1 MGEGQEEPR
10 TFERV
15 KRVAESISERHG
27 EPAWMLKK
35 RMEAVEALKKVKE
48 IELPLEWK
56 EIIVEIEEKPRA
68 YRWEDVPEE
77 IRKKLDEIG
86 IPEAEKKQ
94 LAGLGAQY
102 NYAVVYSHLKEWA
115 EKEGI
120 ILEDMKTAVKRYE
133 KIVKKHFGTLVKPN
147 NFGAAL
153 NTALWSGGVFLLI
166 PKGKKVRLPIQ
177 GFFYIS
183 REGIAQF
190 ERSMVIVEEGGEVE
204 YIEGCTAPVW
214 HKFSLHAGC
223 VEVFVKKDARLKFTT
238 IQNWSKNVVNLANKR
253 ARLEENAYA
262 KWVSG
267 MLGSKLTMAYPTIE
281 LAGDGAKTEGISVS
295 FAGKGQR
302 QDTGIK
308 VLHMGKNTS
317 SKITSKSVSKD
328 GGEAIYRG
336 YVFSPHKKM
345 KSFVK
350 CDSLILNDGIAK
362 SFPVAEGEANINH
375 EARVGRVS
383 DEILFYLRSRGF
395 SEKEALG
402 LVVNGFVDEFMKELK
417 IEFALE
423 FYKLLKM
430 EIEGG

>member
-1 MGEGQEEPR
+1 MDVLERIR
-10 TFERV
+10 TV
-15 KRVAESISERHG
+15 AKRISEKHN
-27 EPAWMLKK
+27 EPEWMLKK
-35 RMEAVEALKKVKE
+35 RMDAVEALKKVKR
-48 IELPLEWK
+48 IELPLDWK
-56 EIIVEIEEKPRA
+56 DIIKEIEEKPKA
-68 YRWEDVPEE
+68 QRWDDVPAE
-77 IRKKLDEIG
+77 IRKRFDEIG
-86 IPEAEKKQ
+86 VPEAEKKY

-102 NYAVVYSHLKEWA
+102 DYDVVYGHLKEWA

-120 ILEDMKTAVKRYE
+120 VLEDMKSAVKKYE
-133 KIVKKHFGTLVKPN
+133 KIVKKYFGTIVKPTN
-147 NFGAAL
+147 LGAAL
-153 NTALWSGGVFLLI
+153 NTALWSGGIFLYI

-183 REGIAQF
+183 REGMAQF
-190 ERSMVIVEEGGEVE
+190 ERSMVIVEEGGEAD
-204 YIEGCTAPVW
+204 YIEGCSAPVW

-223 VEVFVKKDARLKFTT
+223 VEVFVKKNAKLKFTT
-238 IQNWSKNVVNLANKR
+238 IQNWSRNVVNLANKR
-253 ARLEENAYA
+253 AKLEENAYA

-267 MLGSKLTMAYPTIE
+267 MIGSKLTMAYPTIE

-295 FAGKGQR
+295 FAGRGQR

-317 SKITSKSVSKD
+317 SKILSKSVSKD

-336 YVFSPHKKM
+336 SVYSPHKKM
-345 KSFVK
+345 RSFVK
-350 CDSLILNDGIAK
+350 CDSLIVNDGVAK
-362 SFPVAEGEANINH
+362 SFPFAEGKANISH

-383 DEILFYLRSRGF
+383 DEALFYLQSRGF
-395 SEKEALG
+395 SEKEAIS

>member
-1 MGEGQEEPR
+1 MDV
-10 TFERV
+10 FERV
-15 KRVAESISERHG
+15 RRVAEGISERHG
-27 EPAWMLKK
+27 EPGWMLKK
-35 RMEAVEALKKVKE
+35 RMEAVEGLKRVKGT
-48 IELPLEWK
+48 ELPLDWK
-56 EIIVEIEEKPRA
+56 EIVREIEEKPRA
-68 YRWEDVPEE
+68 HTWEDVPEE
-77 IRKKLDEIG
+77 IRKRFDEIG
-86 IPEAEKKQ
+86 IPEAEKRY

-102 NYAVVYSHLKEWA
+102 DYDVVYSRLKEWA

-120 ILEDMKTAVKRYE
+120 VLEDMKSAVKKYE
-133 KIVKKHFGTLVKPN
+133 GIVKKHFGALVKPTN
-147 NFGAAL
+147 LGAAL
-153 NTALWSGGVFLLI
+153 NTALWSGGVFLYI

-183 REGIAQF
+183 REGIGQF
-190 ERSMVIVEEGGEVE
+190 ERSLIIVDEGGEAD

-214 HKFSLHAGC
+214 HKFSLHAGA
-223 VEVFVKKDARLKFTT
+223 VEVFVKKNANLKFTT
-238 IQNWSKNVVNLANKR
+238 IQNWSKNVVNLTNKR
-253 ARLEENAYA
+253 ARVEENAYA

-267 MLGSKLTMAYPTIE
+267 MIGSKLTMAYPTIE
-281 LAGDGAKTEGISVS
+281 LAGDGAKTECISLS

-317 SKITSKSVSKD
+317 SRVLSKSVSKD

-336 YVFSPHKKM
+336 YVYSPHKKM
-345 KSFVK
+345 RSFVK
-350 CDSLILNDGIAK
+350 CDSLIVNDGIAK
-362 SFPVAEGEANINH
+362 SFPFSEGKANMNH

-383 DEILFYLRSRGF
+383 EEVVFYLQNRGF
-395 SEKEALG
+395 SEKEAIG
-402 LVVNGFVDEFMKELK
+402 LVVNGFVDEFIKELK